1 VVNDPLTDA
10 RTLNIGDVVTVAVKM
25 KDDSWW
31 RRFACVLEKP
41 TTRWY
46 VMLLTLKQVVD
57 IGKDIR
63 EVSLSEDIVTF
74 LPEAEWPQGVVAM
87 RMKYLAKGVIQLPPD
102 D

>member
-1 VVNDPLTDA
+1 
-10 RTLNIGDVVTVAVKM
+10 
-25 KDDSWW
+25 
-31 RRFACVLEKP
+31 
-41 TTRWY
+41 
-46 VMLLTLKQVVD
+46 MLLTLKQVVD